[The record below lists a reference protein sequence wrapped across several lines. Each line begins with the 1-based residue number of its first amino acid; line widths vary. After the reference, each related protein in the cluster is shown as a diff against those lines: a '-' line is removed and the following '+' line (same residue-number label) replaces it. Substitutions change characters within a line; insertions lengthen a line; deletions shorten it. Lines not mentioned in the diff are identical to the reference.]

1 VTVIRV
7 LLADDHQLFREGL
20 ASILDSQPDFEV
32 VGEAADGLEVFVKA
46 RDLAPDLILM
56 DVGMPGCD
64 GVEATQH
71 IKAAMPGITIVML
84 TVRDEEEKLFEAI
97 QNGAQGYLLKSIR
110 SWDLVEMLRAAIRG
124 EAAITPILGGRILE
138 EFRRLSK
145 QAGRIADSETAALTH
160 REQEV
165 ISLVSQGGTDQ
176 EIANQLNI
184 SVHTV
189 KTHMRNI
196 LAKLQLSHRH
206 EAALYAMREGLIPR
220 SGHLL
225 RENHRHED

>member
-1 VTVIRV
+1 VTPIRV

-20 ASILDSQPDFEV
+20 ATILDSQPDFEV

-46 RDLAPDLILM
+46 RELEPDLVLM

-71 IKAAMPGITIVML
+71 IKAAMPSITIVML
-84 TVRDEEEKLFEAI
+84 TVQDEEERLFEAI

-110 SWDLVEMLRAAIRG
+110 SWELVEMLRAAMRG
-124 EAAITPILGGRILE
+124 EAAISPAMGGRILK
-138 EFRRLSK
+138 EFRRLSR
-145 QAGRIADSETAALTH
+145 QAGRVADSDEVSLTH

-165 ISLVSQGGTDQ
+165 ISLVSVGETDQ
-176 EIANQLNI
+176 QIADDLSI
-184 SVHTV
+184 SIHTV

-196 LAKLQLSHRH
+196 LSKLQLSHRH
-206 EAALYAMREGLIPR
+206 EAAQYALRKGLIPR
-220 SGHLL
+220 AGRVA
-225 RENHRHED
+225 RESLNSEN